1 MATNTNTNNN
11 NNNTMRIAVTA
22 IDAVGHLNPLVALCS
37 GLLDKGHDIRFF
49 LTSPINLENLEKVA
63 KLHPNGSVSF
73 QKYYDEP
80 FDLQEVMA
88 QRNELLSDPD
98 EYEEVTNDMFIF
110 GLHKEVERVETY
122 IEDVKEYSPNLIIA
136 DPVYATPFIAASLL
150 QIPCVSTLTL
160 PGFGCLPQFFGYNTE
175 EERRKN
181 LKMIKRGA
189 IVTKARERL
198 YSLYGFDYF
207 DNFLPLSNML
217 PTGLNLCTSIAEFD
231 SGIPAELM
239 EAYSGDLTPSMSF
252 VGPMVLTEAEGR
264 VSGGTSG
271 LSGAKPLGDDDAP
284 FPHDQLAEWKREGR
298 KIVYAAFGTV
308 TTGFMYDPVI
318 NGSFEA
324 KCFGARSTGKDFVMS
339 LWPRIFRAFADND
352 KYAVVAATG
361 PKETIEGLEIPSN
374 FIVRQRC
381 PQIAC
386 LEQADVFITHGGFNS
401 TMESICAKVPMLVMP
416 YFADQFDNG
425 RLVTRE
431 RIGKHYENPVESA
444 DWQTISNDID
454 SLLMLGD
461 SLGENMDRLQK
472 SIESAG
478 GTEAAVNA
486 VEKYVANFKGHSKL
500 KTKPELLQ
508 RCSTGSFRGLEPEV
522 FTNLEI

>member
-1 MATNTNTNNN
+1 
-11 NNNTMRIAVTA
+11 
-22 IDAVGHLNPLVALCS
+22 
-37 GLLDKGHDIRFF
+37 
-49 LTSPINLENLEKVA
+49 
-63 KLHPNGSVSF
+63 
-73 QKYYDEP
+73 
-80 FDLQEVMA
+80 
-88 QRNELLSDPD
+88 
-98 EYEEVTNDMFIF
+98 
-110 GLHKEVERVETY
+110 
-122 IEDVKEYSPNLIIA
+122 
-136 DPVYATPFIAASLL
+136 
-150 QIPCVSTLTL
+150 
-160 PGFGCLPQFFGYNTE
+160 
-175 EERRKN
+175 
-181 LKMIKRGA
+181 
-189 IVTKARERL
+189 
-198 YSLYGFDYF
+198 
-207 DNFLPLSNML
+207 ML

-239 EAYSGDLTPSMSF
+239 EAYSGDLTPSMSY

-264 VSGGTSG
+264 ISGGTSG

-284 FPHDQLAEWKREGR
+284 FPHDQLAEWKQEGR

-308 TTGFMYDPVI
+308 TTGFMYDPQV

-339 LWPRIFRAFADND
+339 LWPRIFRAFADKD
-352 KYAVVAATG
+352 KYAVVVATG

-431 RIGKHYENPVESA
+431 RIGMHYENPVESA
-444 DWQTISNDID
+444 DWQTIANDID

-461 SLGENMDRLQK
+461 SLGENMARLQK

-478 GTEAAVNA
+478 GTKAAVQQ
-486 VEKYVANFKGHSKL
+486 VERYVANFTGHGKL

>member
-1 MATNTNTNNN
+1 M
-11 NNNTMRIAVTA
+11 
-22 IDAVGHLNPLVALCS
+22 G
-37 GLLDKGHDIRFF
+37 
-49 LTSPINLENLEKVA
+49 
-63 KLHPNGSVSF
+63 
-73 QKYYDEP
+73 
-80 FDLQEVMA
+80 
-88 QRNELLSDPD
+88 
-98 EYEEVTNDMFIF
+98 
-110 GLHKEVERVETY
+110 
-122 IEDVKEYSPNLIIA
+122 
-136 DPVYATPFIAASLL
+136 
-150 QIPCVSTLTL
+150 
-160 PGFGCLPQFFGYNTE
+160 
-175 EERRKN
+175 
-181 LKMIKRGA
+181 
-189 IVTKARERL
+189 ARERL

-239 EAYSGDLTPSMSF
+239 EAYSGDLTPSMSY
-252 VGPMVLTEAEGR
+252 VGPMVLT
-264 VSGGTSG
+264 
-271 LSGAKPLGDDDAP
+271 
-284 FPHDQLAEWKREGR
+284 
-298 KIVYAAFGTV
+298 
-308 TTGFMYDPVI
+308 
-318 NGSFEA
+318 EA

-339 LWPRIFRAFADND
+339 LWPRIFRAFADKD
-352 KYAVVAATG
+352 KYAVVVATG

-416 YFADQFDNG
+416 YFVDQFDNG

-431 RIGKHYENPVESA
+431 RIGMHYENPVESA
-444 DWQTISNDID
+444 DWQTIANDID

-461 SLGENMDRLQK
+461 SLGENMARLQK

-478 GTEAAVNA
+478 GTKAAVQQ
-486 VEKYVANFKGHSKL
+486 VERYVASFTGHGKL